1 MKGNILS
8 DSRGRCVGKDR
19 SRSDDV
25 TQVRHWSDQCCHVV
39 FICRKSVVCSAAQC
53 RIDDVLYPLQFLV
66 KERSGRHGCFMAREV
81 EWVKIKVTSREPTT
95 CDTIVPQSQKWENS
109 RSWSKKEEH
118 LQSNIIVSLTWV
130 NQWMHTQK
138 AKGPEGPHCSTEQN
152 TTEQSAARA
161 PYI

>member
-53 RIDDVLYPLQFLV
+53 RIDDVLYPAVFGEGA
-66 KERSGRHGCFMAREV
+66 ERPPWLFHGEGSGV
-81 EWVKIKVTSREPTT
+81 S
-95 CDTIVPQSQKWENS
+95 ENKS
-109 RSWSKKEEH
+109 DES
-118 LQSNIIVSLTWV
+118 
-130 NQWMHTQK
+130 
-138 AKGPEGPHCSTEQN
+138 
-152 TTEQSAARA
+152 
-161 PYI
+161 